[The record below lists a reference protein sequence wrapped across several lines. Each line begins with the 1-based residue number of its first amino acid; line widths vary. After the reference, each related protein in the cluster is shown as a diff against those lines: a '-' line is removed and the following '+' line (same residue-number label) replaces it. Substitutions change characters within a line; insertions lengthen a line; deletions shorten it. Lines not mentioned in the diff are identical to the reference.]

1 MKRLI
6 LVAGILLLFATEI
19 FRVYF
24 IMPFPGS
31 QRSNSIDLAYFID
44 RYRLW
49 LRIAGWVLVG
59 YALLIHPA
67 KRSNPYG
74 PRRRNNSWPAIG
86 LGLVAVLYAVVFYF
100 FNYQFEADKMFH
112 QPQDLT
118 FADSASHSLNE
129 TGLVIGVVINNQAR
143 AYPIQLIG
151 YHHQVRDTLGQT
163 AIMVTYCTVC
173 RTGRVYSPIVHGRP
187 ETFRLVG
194 MDHFNAM
201 FEDDRTKSWWQQATG
216 VAVAGPL
223 KGQRLAEIPSAQYTL
238 GEWLRLHPGSK
249 VMQPDIAD
257 TAHYSQ
263 LAKYD
268 DGTIEGSLEHRDSL
282 SWKPKSWVVGVIAGN
297 EARAYD
303 WTWLNTHRIIEDSI
317 GAVPILLYRS
327 DNANFHTFSRKVNDQ
342 TLHFAISI
350 SEMLSNDLVDSPTR
364 SVWTPNGTCVSGP
377 LKGQQLQ
384 PLQSYQ
390 EFWHSW
396 SHFHPATTQYN
407 P

>member
-19 FRVYF
+19 LRVYF

-44 RYRLW
+44 RNRLW
-49 LRIAGWVLVG
+49 LRIAGWILVG
-59 YALLIHPA
+59 YALIIHPN
-67 KRSNPYG
+67 KRRNPYG
-74 PRRRNNSWPAIG
+74 PRRKNSNWPAIG
-86 LGLVAVLYAVVFYF
+86 LGLLAVLYAVVFYF
-100 FNYQFEADKMFH
+100 FNFRFEADKMFH
-112 QPQDLT
+112 QPHDLT
-118 FADSASHSLNE
+118 FADTASHSLNQ

-173 RTGRVYSPIVHGRP
+173 RTGRVYCPTVHGRP

-268 DGTIEGSLEHRDSL
+268 DGTIEGSLEHRDSS
-282 SWKPKSWVVGVIAGN
+282 SWKPKSWVIGVIAGN
-297 EARAYD
+297 NAKAYD
-303 WTWLNTHRIIEDSI
+303 WNWIASHRITEDTI
-317 GAVPILLYRS
+317 GSLPVLIYNS
-327 DNANFHTFSRKVNDQ
+327 NNNFVAFSRMAAGRLLGFNR
-342 TLHFAISI
+342 HP
-350 SEMLSNDLVDSPTR
+350 DLPVIQDTTTG
-364 SVWTPNGTCVSGP
+364 SVWAEDGHCISGP

-396 SHFHPATTQYN
+396 SHFHPATTRYN